1 MKTDRRAQI
10 YDEVM
15 ATAERFA
22 SRSIDYWRNAS
33 HETWCDRAVFKA
45 ALCAAIEAYGRDCA
59 DRAREECATIV
70 RNAAVYGC
78 ACSDRETLA
87 RLICAGTEGEGSHV

>member
-1 MKTDRRAQI
+1 MTKL
-10 YDEVM
+10 EHVM
-15 ATAERFA
+15 NAVTVLLVGASGDDDFRVLTSAHAT
-22 SRSIDYWRNAS
+22 
-33 HETWCDRAVFKA
+33 
-45 ALCAAIEAYGRDCA
+45 LCAAVTAYGRDCA

-78 ACSDRETLA
+78 ACSDREELA